1 MEMVSKD
8 AKDPEFRKQMMYVKP
23 ETKTFINAMI
33 KSFEIIDLQE
43 KPVDYRSQFL
53 KLMSTHDHY
62 DIEEHKKGDALHM
75 TKCHDHHNETVT
87 PTKHKMETKAS
98 VNLKDNFKN
107 RM

>member
-1 MEMVSKD
+1 
-8 AKDPEFRKQMMYVKP
+8 
-23 ETKTFINAMI
+23 
-33 KSFEIIDLQE
+33 
-43 KPVDYRSQFL
+43 
-53 KLMSTHDHY
+53 MSTHDHY